1 MSAFTSILNALD
13 ALLNR
18 FLQGLLILVTVVVTW
33 QVFSRYVLND
43 PSSFTEELAR
53 FLLIWIT
60 LLGCVLAYR
69 HNNHLGL
76 DMIYSKASMG
86 YRKVMYFIIHG
97 AVAAF
102 ALCVMIIG
110 GFLLVNM
117 TEQLGQTSPVMGID
131 ISLVYSVVP
140 VSGILIVLYALNA
153 IFVPQFDTDD
163 GSGFAEQALASAP
176 EEPQN
181 SLNSSKE

>member
-1 MSAFTSILNALD
+1 MSALNTVLNIVD
-13 ALLNR
+13 SFLNR
-18 FLQGLLILVTVVVTW
+18 FLQFLLVLVTVVVTW

-76 DMIYSKASMG
+76 DMIYTQAEDS
-86 YRKVMYFIIHG
+86 YRKVMYFIIHASVG
-97 AVAAF
+97 IF

-110 GFLLVNM
+110 GFLLMNM
-117 TEQLGQTSPVMGID
+117 TEQLGQSSPVMGID
-131 ISLVYSVVP
+131 ISMVYSVVP
-140 VSGILIVLYALNA
+140 LSGLLILLYSINALLYPENA
-153 IFVPQFDTDD
+153 VPKSSVTDEFVDVTT
-163 GSGFAEQALASAP
+163 
-176 EEPQN
+176 EEKQ
-181 SLNSSKE
+181 